1 MYEHEN
7 AISEVFYFLILLKE
21 NACMN
26 KKN

>member
-7 AISEVFYFLILLKE
+7 AISEVFYFFILLKE

-26 KKN
+26 